1 MTLFY
6 GKFVAACWLRNSIKL
21 VHVDR
26 YTLKQPWKC
35 FIKETSNSAMTVNWK
50 FQICRGRISLECG
63 VISLEK
69 KLVKAI
75 GISLILFVITIV
87 ILPMYKSFLDFYLV
101 GSRKI
106 RSIKNNKTTN
116 WSASLITGWWFL
128 SYVGA
133 PERKYL
139 FGVLFI
145 IYGNESLVGP
155 FWSR

>member
-1 MTLFY
+1 M
-6 GKFVAACWLRNSIKL
+6 
-21 VHVDR
+21 HVDR
-26 YTLKQPWKC
+26 YMLKQPWKC
-35 FIKETSNSAMTVNWK
+35 FIKETSNSVMTVNWK

-128 SYVGA
+128 SYVEISLRCTVHNLRQRIFGG
-133 PERKYL
+133 PLLISVKRKNYRICN
-139 FGVLFI
+139 V
-145 IYGNESLVGP
+145 NP
-155 FWSR
+155 FANRA